1 MGDPLPINIGDLT
14 MTKTVLILGGSG
26 KIGSHSAEAFWNA
39 GWTVRQYDRAT
50 NDMTTAAMGADV
62 IINGL
67 NPANY
72 ANWAVNIPAITEQVI
87 AAAKASGTTVII
99 PGNIYNFGNQRGELN
114 EATLHRPNTRKGR
127 IRVEMEQAYR
137 DAGIQAIILRAGN
150 FIDPDH
156 NGDVMSQLILREAKK
171 RKIAYSGTPET
182 MQAYAY
188 VPDWARA
195 AVALAEECD
204 TLATFEDIPFPG
216 HAFRMTD
223 LKAHLDQ
230 VTGQSFRLNVFPWWI
245 MTALSPFLEL
255 ARELREMRYL
265 YEMDHTLGAAKFNA
279 LLPDFVPTPLADVM
293 EAGLPADIHPDKT
306 VRASCKA
313 ILAE

>member
-1 MGDPLPINIGDLT
+1 

-26 KIGSHSAEAFWNA
+26 KVGSHSAEAFWNA

-50 NDMTTAAMGADV
+50 DDMTTAAMGADV

-87 AAAKASGTTVII
+87 AAAKASGATVII
-99 PGNIYNFGNQRGELN
+99 PGNIYNFGHHPGELN
-114 EATLHRPNTRKGR
+114 ETTPHRPNTRKGR

-137 DAGIQAIILRAGN
+137 DAGVPTIILRAGN

-156 NGDVMSQLILREAKK
+156 NGDVMSLLILREAKK
-171 RKIAYSGTPET
+171 RKIAYSGAPET

-188 VPDWARA
+188 MPDWARA
-195 AVALAEECD
+195 AVALAEKRD
-204 TLATFEDIPFPG
+204 TLTAFEDIPFPG
-216 HAFRMTD
+216 HAFRSTD
-223 LKAHLDQ
+223 LKAHLDH
-230 VTGQSFRLNVFPWWI
+230 VTGQSFRLRAFPWWI
-245 MTALSPFLEL
+245 MTMLSPFLEV

-265 YEMDHTLGAAKFNA
+265 YEMDHILGATKFNS
-279 LLPDFVPTPLADVM
+279 LLPDFQPTPLAEVM
-293 EAGLPADIHPDKT
+293 EAGLPADINPDK
-306 VRASCKA
+306 VMGASGKTIA
-313 ILAE
+313 AE